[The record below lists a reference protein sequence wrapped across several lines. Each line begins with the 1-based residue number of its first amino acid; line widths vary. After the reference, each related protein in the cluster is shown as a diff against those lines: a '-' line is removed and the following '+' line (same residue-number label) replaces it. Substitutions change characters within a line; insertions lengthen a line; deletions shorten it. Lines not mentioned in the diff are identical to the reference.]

1 MNMDHARTRRIRPG
15 LARLGLIGSGL
26 ILIGG
31 LSGCAQDMSD
41 LKQEVAE
48 LEARPGG
55 KIEPIPEMKPL
66 PKYAYSVPAEA
77 RTPFMPPKEDD
88 EGDENGLKP
97 DVDRPKEPLEQF
109 PLDALAMR
117 GVISRQGDTYAL
129 IRDGNGVIHEVMLG
143 DHMGRNYGE
152 VMEIG
157 ETSVTLEEIVPDGQ
171 GGWRKQTT
179 VVKSQGGRS

>member
-1 MNMDHARTRRIRPG
+1 MTTGNKYDWRV
-15 LARLGLIGSGL
+15 RLGLIASSL
-26 ILIGG
+26 ILAG
-31 LSGCAQDMSD
+31 LASGCAQDMDD
-41 LKQEVAE
+41 LEQKVAK

-66 PKYAYSVPAEA
+66 PKYAYSVPADA
-77 RTPFMPPKEDD
+77 RTPFMPPEDD
-88 EGDENGLKP
+88 SVERRDGLTP

-117 GVISRQGDTYAL
+117 GIITRQENTFAL
-129 IRDGNGVIHEVMLG
+129 IRDGNGVIHEVAPG
-143 DHMGRNYGE
+143 EHMGRNYGE
-152 VMEIG
+152 VIEIG

-179 VVKSQGGRS
+179 VVKSQSGRS

>member
-1 MNMDHARTRRIRPG
+1 MNMDHNQGGRTRLD
-15 LARLGLIGSGL
+15 LARLGLSGAGL
-26 ILIGG
+26 LLVGG
-31 LSGCAQDMSD
+31 LGGCAQDMSD
-41 LKQEVAE
+41 LKQQVAE

-66 PKYAYSVPAEA
+66 PKYAYSVPEEA

-88 EGDENGLKP
+88 VDDGDGLKP

-117 GVISRQGDTYAL
+117 GIINRQGNTYAL

-179 VVKSQGGRS
+179 VVKSQSGRS

>member
-1 MNMDHARTRRIRPG
+1 MNMDHKRNG
-15 LARLGLIGSGL
+15 LTRLGLIGSGL
-26 ILIGG
+26 ILVGTLG
-31 LSGCAQDMSD
+31 GCAQDMSD

-55 KIEPIPEMKPL
+55 EIEPIPEMKPL
-66 PKYAYSVPAEA
+66 PKHAYSVPEEA
-77 RTPFMPPKEDD
+77 RTPFMPPRDDDDDDD
-88 EGDENGLKP
+88 EGDGLKP

-117 GVISRQGDTYAL
+117 GMIHRQDETYAL
-129 IRDGNGVIHEVMLG
+129 VRDGNGVIHEVMLG

-152 VMEIG
+152 VIEIG

-171 GGWRKQTT
+171 GGWKKQTT
-179 VVKSQGGRS
+179 VVKSQSGRS

>member
-1 MNMDHARTRRIRPG
+1 MITAAKRNAM
-15 LARLGLIGSGL
+15 LRLGLMGAGAVL
-26 ILIGG
+26 AGA

-55 KIEPIPEMKPL
+55 DIEPIPEMKPL
-66 PKYAYSVPAEA
+66 PKYAYSVPEEA
-77 RTPFMPPKEDD
+77 RTPFMPPEDD
-88 EGDENGLKP
+88 QVDDADGLKP
-97 DVDRPKEPLEQF
+97 DIDRPKEPLEHF

-117 GVISRQGDTYAL
+117 GIINRQSASYAL

-152 VMEIG
+152 VVKIG
-157 ETSVTLEEIVPDGQ
+157 ESSVTLEEIVPDGR
-171 GGWRKQTT
+171 GGWKKQTT
-179 VVKSQGGRS
+179 VVKTQSGRS